1 METTTLGGSGV
12 VVSRLGLGLAALGRP
27 AYINVGHNEDLEG
40 RRSVA
45 DLREHAHGVLDAAL
59 GAGVTYLD
67 AARSYGKAEAFLADW
82 LADRGVAAGAVTV
95 GSKWGYTYAAD
106 WAMDAEVHEV
116 KEHSRENLDRQ
127 IVESRSLLGRHLRV
141 YQIHSATSE
150 SGVLDNPDV
159 LARLAELRDGGL
171 VVGLSTSGPDQADTI
186 RRAGDIERGGSRLF
200 GSVQATWNLLE
211 PSAGSALSDV
221 HESGMGVIVKEA
233 LANGRLTHRSPDIAG
248 RLENSLPGF
257 GPDAIALAAAL
268 GNPWADVVLSG
279 AATPGQLADNLT
291 ALEVPH
297 AALADLPEM
306 AEDSREYWTTRSQLA
321 WT

>member
-1 METTTLGGSGV
+1 MEMTTLGNSGV

-27 AYINVGHNEDLEG
+27 AYINVGHREDLEG
-40 RRSVA
+40 RRTVA
-45 DLREHAHGVLDAAL
+45 GLREHAHGVLDAAL
-59 GAGVTYLD
+59 AAGVAYLD

-82 LADRGVAAGAVTV
+82 LADRGISVGTITV
-95 GSKWGYTYAAD
+95 GSKWGYTYTAD

-116 KEHSRENLDRQ
+116 KEHSRQNLDRQ

-141 YQIHSATSE
+141 YQIHSATNE

-186 RRAGDIERGGSRLF
+186 RRAAGIERGGSRLF

-221 HESGMGVIVKEA
+221 HESGMGVIIKEV
-233 LANGRLTHRSPDIAG
+233 LANGRLTRRSPDIAR
-248 RLENSLPGF
+248 RLENSVPGF

-268 GNPWADVVLSG
+268 ANSWADVVLSG

-291 ALEVPH
+291 AFEVPH
-297 AALADLPEM
+297 AALADLREM
-306 AEDSREYWTTRSQLA
+306 AEDPSEYWATRSQLA

>member
-1 METTTLGGSGV
+1 MEMTTLGDSGV

-40 RRSVA
+40 RRTVA
-45 DLREHAHGVLDAAL
+45 GLREHAHAMLDAAL
-59 GAGVTYLD
+59 AAGMIYLD
-67 AARSYGKAEAFLADW
+67 VARSYGKAESFLAAW
-82 LADRGVAAGAVTV
+82 MADRGISVGTVTV
-95 GSKWGYTYAAD
+95 GSKWGYTYTAD

-127 IVESRSLLGRHLRV
+127 ITESRSLLGRHLRV
-141 YQIHSATSE
+141 YQIHSATRE

-186 RRAGDIERGGSRLF
+186 RRAADIERGGSRLF

-233 LANGRLTHRSPDIAG
+233 LANGRLTHRSPDIA
-248 RLENSLPGF
+248 RRMENSVPGF

-268 GNPWADVVLSG
+268 ANPWADVVLSG

-291 ALEVPH
+291 ALEAPSS
-297 AALADLPEM
+297 ALADLPNVP
-306 AEDSREYWTTRSQLA
+306 EDPYEYWTIRSQLA